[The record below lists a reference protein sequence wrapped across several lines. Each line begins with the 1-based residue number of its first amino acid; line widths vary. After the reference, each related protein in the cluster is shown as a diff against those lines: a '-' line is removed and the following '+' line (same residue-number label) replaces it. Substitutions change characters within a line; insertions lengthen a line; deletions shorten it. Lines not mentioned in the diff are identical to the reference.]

1 MRLLQDLRL
10 AGIAYFESLPDI
22 ADDEAG
28 KTWYDIDRLEPDHYW
43 SQLTDHDRQL
53 SSELRKDLMAVVA
66 ELTNNLR
73 FSSTFAEA
81 DKKDLGILVKSTR
94 ASLRLRRYEAWD
106 AEVLHDEGVVLGVKP
121 AGQTDDAP
129 EHPVRSR
136 NIFEKSI
143 SDFLDM
149 ADLLHISP
157 LLQTTESRLN
167 PQATTAYE
175 PSTAFIMMN
184 IDPNNADLQDR
195 YNTIRECFAEF
206 DIDARS
212 ANEIEHSDVITEKIC
227 ERIRVSEFLLA
238 DLTEERPNVYY
249 EVGYAHA
256 LGRSVIMYRKQSS
269 RLHFDLAS
277 YNCPDYRNLT
287 ELKTKLLKRLEDITN
302 RKPKSTT
309 Q

>member
-1 MRLLQDLRL
+1 
-10 AGIAYFESLPDI
+10 
-22 ADDEAG
+22 
-28 KTWYDIDRLEPDHYW
+28 
-43 SQLTDHDRQL
+43 
-53 SSELRKDLMAVVA
+53 
-66 ELTNNLR
+66 
-73 FSSTFAEA
+73 
-81 DKKDLGILVKSTR
+81 
-94 ASLRLRRYEAWD
+94 
-106 AEVLHDEGVVLGVKP
+106 
-121 AGQTDDAP
+121 
-129 EHPVRSR
+129 
-136 NIFEKSI
+136 
-143 SDFLDM
+143 
-149 ADLLHISP
+149 
-157 LLQTTESRLN
+157 
-167 PQATTAYE
+167 
-175 PSTAFIMMN
+175 MMN